1 MAKSMSNTN
10 KHGGKR
16 VGAGR
21 RQKWSYWFKF
31 KVGQECEVL
40 FRQVKAQTLEEEQK
54 RLLIEQSSLNEEYAR
69 AQDVDVEHRA
79 QWIELEDGGNQYL
92 WDFESEIE
100 QLNILHRNP
109 LITNRLFHLR
119 TRPPRGT
126 RIAIIKQ
133 LALKYSLSENQVDNF
148 WQLYSRFERDET

>member
-1 MAKSMSNTN
+1 M
-10 KHGGKR
+10 
-16 VGAGR
+16 
-21 RQKWSYWFKF
+21 
-31 KVGQECEVL
+31 L
-40 FRQVKAQTLEEEQK
+40 FREVKAQTLAEEQK
-54 RLLIEQSSLNEEYAR
+54 ILLIELSSLNEEHAR
-69 AQDVDVEHRA
+69 AQDVGVEHRA

-133 LALKYSLSENQVDNF
+133 LAQKYSLSENQVDNF
-148 WQLYSRFERDET
+148 WQLYRRFERDET